1 MQGLWHLYLRVLV
14 RSAAGWPIDM
24 GEDRMTERSET
35 KKRIWARWFLLRL
48 TLVLFD
54 ILAVNVAYY
63 LALLIRFYVANA
75 FHSHA
80 APFLEAFFQFAPC
93 YTVVCLI
100 IFCAFKLYSGLWKYA
115 GLNDMNRIIFSN
127 VLCAAV
133 QIVGSCLFVRRMPIT
148 YYAIGAAIQ
157 FCMIAASRFSYRVIS
172 FEFHKISKA
181 QNNNLFN
188 AMVVGSGETARS
200 FLGQLDRMNIVHPV
214 CLLNYKGNYGRSIL
228 DGVPVINGAEHLES
242 AMKKYDIR
250 IVIIVD
256 SVIPENIRNRIKEL
270 CKEMNVEVQDFSGY
284 LQSGG
289 SGITVRKLAELSTG
303 EVELVI
309 DESRKTFADGETAWM
324 NTPGNY
330 VVDSISAQDNKLVI
344 HMHTNRVVLNDL
356 NASWVED
363 QKKITGEDI
372 SFF

>member
-1 MQGLWHLYLRVLV
+1 
-14 RSAAGWPIDM
+14 M
-24 GEDRMTERSET
+24 GEDLMTERSET
-35 KKRIWARWFLLRL
+35 KKRIWARWFVLRL
-48 TLVLFD
+48 ALVLFD

-80 APFLEAFFQFAPC
+80 APFLKAFFQFAPY

-157 FCMIAASRFSYRVIS
+157 FCMIAASRFSYRLIS

-181 QNNNLFN
+181 QNTNLLN
-188 AMVVGSGETARS
+188 AMVVGSGEMARS
-200 FLGQLDRMNIVHPV
+200 FLSQLDRMNIVHPV
-214 CLLNYKGNYGRSIL
+214 CLLNYKRNYGSAIL
-228 DGVPVINGAEHLES
+228 DGVPVISGMENLES
-242 AMKKYDIR
+242 ALKKHDVQ
-250 IVIIVD
+250 IVVIVD
-256 SVIPENIRNRIKEL
+256 SVMPEDIRNRIKQL
-270 CKEMNVEVQDFSGY
+270 CKETGVEVQDFSGY
-284 LQSGG
+284 LHSGG
-289 SGITVRKLAELSTG
+289 SGITLRKLAEISTG
-303 EVELVI
+303 EMVLVLDGI
-309 DESRKTFADGETAWM
+309 RKTYEDGETALIK
-324 NTPGNY
+324 TPGNY
-330 VVDSISAQDNKLVI
+330 VLDSISAEDNKLLI

-356 NASWVED
+356 NASWVEE
-363 QKKITGEDI
+363 QKQVTGEDI

>member
-1 MQGLWHLYLRVLV
+1 
-14 RSAAGWPIDM
+14 
-24 GEDRMTERSET
+24 MTEKSEIR
-35 KKRIWARWFLLRL
+35 KWMWARWFLLRL

-63 LALLIRFYVANA
+63 LALLIRFYVAHE
-75 FHSHA
+75 FHGHA
-80 APFLEAFFQFAPC
+80 APFLEAFFQFAPY
-93 YTVVCLI
+93 YTAACLVL
-100 IFCAFKLYSGLWKYA
+100 FYVFKLYNGLWKYA
-115 GLNDMNRIIFSN
+115 GLNDLSRIIISN
-127 VLCAAV
+127 ILSAAV
-133 QIVGSCLFVRRMPIT
+133 QIVGTSLFVRRMPIT

-172 FEFHKISKA
+172 FEFHKISKV
-181 QNNNLFN
+181 QNNSRLN
-188 AMVVGSGETARS
+188 AMVVGSGEMARS

-228 DGVPVINGAEHLES
+228 DGVPVINGAEHLVS
-242 AMKKYDIR
+242 AIKKYDIR

-256 SVIPENIRNRIKEL
+256 SVIPESIRNRIKEL

-309 DESRKTFADGETAWM
+309 DGTGKTFANGEAAWI

-330 VVDSISAQDNKLVI
+330 VVDSISAKDNKLVI

-356 NASWVED
+356 NASWVEE
-363 QKKITGEDI
+363 QKQVTGEDI

>member
-1 MQGLWHLYLRVLV
+1 M
-14 RSAAGWPIDM
+14 
-24 GEDRMTERSET
+24 
-35 KKRIWARWFLLRL
+35 
-48 TLVLFD
+48 LFD
-54 ILAVNVAYY
+54 ILAVNVAYH

-80 APFLEAFFQFAPC
+80 APFLEAFVQFAPY

-100 IFCAFKLYSGLWKYA
+100 IFYAFKLYSGLWKYA

-181 QNNNLFN
+181 QNNNRFN

-214 CLLNYKGNYGRSIL
+214 CLLNYKGNYGSAIL
-228 DGVPVINGAEHLES
+228 DGVPVISGMENLER
-242 AMKKYDIR
+242 ALKKHDVQV
-250 IVIIVD
+250 VIIVD
-256 SVIPENIRNRIKEL
+256 SVMPEDIRNRIKEL
-270 CKEMNVEVQDFSGY
+270 CKETDVEVQDFSGY

-289 SGITVRKLAELSTG
+289 RGITLRKLAEISSG
-303 EVELVI
+303 EMELVI
-309 DESRKTFADGETAWM
+309 DGIRKTFANGDAAWM
-324 NTPGNY
+324 NTPGNF
-330 VVDSISAQDNKLVI
+330 VVDSISAQNSKLII

-356 NASWVED
+356 NAPWVEE
-363 QKKITGEDI
+363 QKQATGEDI